1 MKCHSLEVRWK
12 ESMINVVAK
21 TMVLVVLINDTNY
34 DQVIMVSCKN
44 LNEDIQSYLVQLK
57 VDQFFYIF
65 IKL

>member
-1 MKCHSLEVRWK
+1 
-12 ESMINVVAK
+12 MINVVAK

>member
-34 DQVIMVSCKN
+34 DQVIMVSCKK
-44 LNEDIQSYLVQLK
+44 SK
-57 VDQFFYIF
+57 
-65 IKL
+65 